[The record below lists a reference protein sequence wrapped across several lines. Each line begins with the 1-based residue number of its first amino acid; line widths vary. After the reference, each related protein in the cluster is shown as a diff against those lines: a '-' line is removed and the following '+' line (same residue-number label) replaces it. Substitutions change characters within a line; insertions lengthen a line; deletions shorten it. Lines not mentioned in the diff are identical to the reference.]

1 IMITSNINLNKIKN
15 ADITN
20 EEQNNQ
26 KIFLIEK
33 EIDHLDWLIAL
44 NDVIINNGKFEKA
57 TDAHKCKFGEW
68 YYNYINSDNFK
79 QLNKELQGLF
89 YKIEE
94 PHKKLHESAITL
106 LNSNNKIHI
115 FNTETKKYL
124 NEVRNILKE
133 INKQI
138 DLKKDELK
146 NQKEKIQNQ
155 TKIIIGSII
164 ILIILLTFILS
175 FYLITLIKKSLYKV
189 VETAQKIADGN
200 LKQDR
205 VVINTTDELA
215 LLGNVFNKMLGAL
228 NMLCKKAE
236 DIAAGKIGA
245 AEIESRMKDGTSL
258 AAAAAAAAAADSD
271 LKGDLADAFLKMQSQ
286 LRVLT
291 VQANL
296 IARDDL
302 NHQGLNDKQEGELG
316 EGSICRN
323 GEKFTDICS
332 ASASDSE

>member
-1 IMITSNINLNKIKN
+1 MSKVIKNTMQNLKGTQQDFKLKWTIGKKLSLTFGVIIIFLFTIMITSNINLNKIKN

-44 NDVIINNGKFEKA
+44 NDVIINNSKFEKA

-106 LNSNNKIHI
+106 LNSNNKLHI

-205 VVINTTDELA
+205 VVINTTDEL
-215 LLGNVFNKMLGAL
+215 
-228 NMLCKKAE
+228 
-236 DIAAGKIGA
+236 
-245 AEIESRMKDGTSL
+245 
-258 AAAAAAAAAADSD
+258 
-271 LKGDLADAFLKMQSQ
+271 
-286 LRVLT
+286 
-291 VQANL
+291 
-296 IARDDL
+296 
-302 NHQGLNDKQEGELG
+302 
-316 EGSICRN
+316 
-323 GEKFTDICS
+323 
-332 ASASDSE
+332 